1 MDNHI
6 SAFSDRISVRMEVV
20 IFEGKEYTKASVLA
34 ARFRYTSDYLGQLC
48 RGKKVDARLVGRAW
62 YINLDSLNHH
72 RDSRYKNVIVKSKDK
87 AYDVPIKIEESL
99 ASKIPSKNYLS
110 RIDVEPI
117 LKKKTVAIFKNKNGN
132 LTEFPVKYETDDYS
146 LIPRVN
152 KNSVSRNVVITQADA
167 EKLKV
172 HKEEAAHTMFK
183 AEPLPEVYMKGKISV
198 AGLEEATEALP
209 EVITSSSEVS
219 KIEPEIKSGRKF
231 LPQKPLKI
239 AVRPLKQKT
248 RPVIES
254 SITSEV
260 TRVAI
265 TSEEQPTIKPIP
277 AGLVRPLALKSLPQQ
292 VRSAADPLSR
302 SLIVKKSILPSTK
315 NAQTVVAKQ
324 QPASVSGS
332 ATFKPRSVVTKESR
346 KTTVSTSSSGW
357 LPSLSLLVCATVLAV
372 LLIVTKQEI
381 FSTKENTQMRLTQD
395 FSRLQAVVDLVR
407 K

>member
-1 MDNHI
+1 
-6 SAFSDRISVRMEVV
+6 MEVV

-34 ARFRYTSDYLGQLC
+34 ARFRYTPDYLGQLC

-62 YINLDSLNHH
+62 YISLDSLNHH
-72 RDSRYKNVIVKSKDK
+72 REGRYKSVIVKSKDK
-87 AYDVPIKIEESL
+87 AYGVPIKTEESL
-99 ASKIPSKNYLS
+99 VSKIPSKNYLS

-132 LTEFPVKYETDDYS
+132 LTEFPVKYEADDYS

-152 KNSVSRNVVITQADA
+152 KNSVSKNVVITQADA

-172 HKEEAAHTMFK
+172 HKQEAAHTMFK

-198 AGLEEATEALP
+198 AGLEEATESLS
-209 EVITSSSEVS
+209 EVISSPSEVS
-219 KIEPEIKSGRKF
+219 KIEPEIKSERKF

-248 RPVIES
+248 RTVIES
-254 SITSEV
+254 SIISEV

-265 TSEEQPTIKPIP
+265 TSEEQHTIRPIP
-277 AGLVRPLALKSLPQQ
+277 ATLVRPLALKSLPQQ
-292 VRSAADPLSR
+292 ARSAANPSSR

-315 NAQTVVAKQ
+315 NAQTVVTKQ

-332 ATFKPRSVVTKESR
+332 ATFKPRSVATKESR
-346 KTTVSTSSSGW
+346 KTTVSTGSSGW
-357 LPSLSLLVCATVLAV
+357 LTSLLLLVCATVLAV

>member
-1 MDNHI
+1 
-6 SAFSDRISVRMEVV
+6 MEVV

-72 RDSRYKNVIVKSKDK
+72 RDGRYKNVIVKSKDK

-117 LKKKTVAIFKNKNGN
+117 LKKKTVALFKNKNGN

-183 AEPLPEVYMKGKISV
+183 AEPLPEVYLKGKISV
-198 AGLEEATEALP
+198 AGLEEAMEALP
-209 EVITSSSEVS
+209 EVIPSSSEVS

-277 AGLVRPLALKSLPQQ
+277 AGIVRPLALKSLSQQ

>member
-1 MDNHI
+1 
-6 SAFSDRISVRMEVV
+6 MEVV

-72 RDSRYKNVIVKSKDK
+72 RDGRYKNVIVKSKDK

-117 LKKKTVAIFKNKNGN
+117 LKKKTVALFKNKNGN

-172 HKEEAAHTMFK
+172 HKEDAAHTMFK
-183 AEPLPEVYMKGKISV
+183 AEPLPEVYLKGKISV
-198 AGLEEATEALP
+198 AGLEEAMEALP
-209 EVITSSSEVS
+209 EVIPSSSEVS

-277 AGLVRPLALKSLPQQ
+277 AGIVRPLALKSLPQQ

>member
-1 MDNHI
+1 
-6 SAFSDRISVRMEVV
+6 MEVV

-72 RDSRYKNVIVKSKDK
+72 RDGRYKNVIVKSKDK

-117 LKKKTVAIFKNKNGN
+117 LKKKTVALFKNKNGN

-183 AEPLPEVYMKGKISV
+183 AEPLPEVYLKGKISV
-198 AGLEEATEALP
+198 AGLEEAMEALP
-209 EVITSSSEVS
+209 EVIPSSSEVS

-277 AGLVRPLALKSLPQQ
+277 AGIVRPLALKSLPQQ

>member
-1 MDNHI
+1 
-6 SAFSDRISVRMEVV
+6 MEVV

-209 EVITSSSEVS
+209 EVITSSFEVS

-302 SLIVKKSILPSTK
+302 SLIVKKPILPSTK